1 MKNKLLATIVVLTL
15 LIGMFGAIPF
25 AFRTAQANTMVHLSV
40 YTDPV
45 GIPVNGTGDVTNG
58 TWVLL
63 DALDTYTVVNTKYVF
78 KSWDFDGVDQGST
91 DPTYIYMD
99 NVNRNATAHYTTQ
112 YKLTLNA
119 NPFTAQ
125 GVTDWIWSSATGW
138 VQTNSMFIDANTMG
152 WVGVKG
158 LSSSP
163 PGVYVDPD
171 KWAYL
176 VNFTGD
182 ASGYA
187 DWGWIWTSGPTPV
200 INMTGPKTASSQWAF
215 MYTLYVKTDPSP
227 PPPSSVPGTGW
238 FYSGTIQTLNAP
250 EYNPGGGRR
259 YILDRWTVDGV
270 TVVGNPINV
279 TMNTNHTAIAYYKRQ
294 SFVYLEDNLLNFS
307 GIQDNGKWYDDG
319 INYTFTAP
327 TPLPI
332 GPGVRY
338 DFRFWDK
345 PGYGWTSTSNPLIIA
360 FDASW
365 DGEHLRGRWQTQYM
379 LTVFKSPSTVP
390 SFLYPDSD
398 NTGWFDSGVTINLK
412 ALPTILVP
420 PANNTK
426 YLFLDWKDH
435 LGGTYGV
442 GNFSFTIYQP
452 VNMTAE
458 YKLQYLAKWQ
468 AMPSSITVPGFPGQT
483 WVDNNTWIAYGA
495 PATDTSTQF
504 VFYYWTINSVTYNQ
518 GNTTIPLFVSGPIDG
533 TAYYANSTKITMTPD
548 SRYETSPA
556 YCNKFNVTI
565 TASNFDA
572 NRLTPSGQPMDIYGF
587 EFRIQWDTSLLEV
600 TNVYLNLDAFFAPN
614 AYFRAKNE
622 TGAGYYLIAATVK
635 GNYTGFSGTKP
646 VFTLTFH
653 VIKDACYNQVLGN
666 SIYFQVLQLSNHL
679 GNSIWPELG
688 YNNCWYQ
695 ITAPQPTLEIRNAV
709 GYTNVVTVS
718 KNVPTSYF
726 DAEVYLNTGVKVH
739 DFYVQ
744 VTYNSAMVMAES
756 VVIGNYLKA
765 PYTIFHWDVSTPGLV
780 VVQVVQDSSVPL
792 QNGSGVLF
800 TIHFKVTAAKF
811 WKTSDPWPL
820 TSMISINYAW
830 LSVMCPT
837 LAYQATDNGLLG
849 VKANLQ
855 YNYNPLPGDL
865 NFDGVVDVLDLQLV
879 ADNYHT
885 LLYDIVVNGDTDL
898 YDLVFVAL
906 RFGNHV

>member
-15 LIGMFGAIPF
+15 LIGIF
-25 AFRTAQANTMVHLSV
+25 ATTIQFSGNVKADVLYHLTV
-40 YTDPV
+40 YTSPI
-45 GIPVNGTGDVTNG
+45 GIPINGTGDYTEG
-58 TWVLL
+58 TYVQL
-63 DALDTYTVVNTKYVF
+63 DALDPYIAGNTQYVF
-78 KSWDFDGVDQGST
+78 DHWLV
-91 DPTYIYMD
+91 D
-99 NVNRNATAHYTTQ
+99 NVNVGSANPYQWVYMGANHNATAVYNTQ

-125 GVTDWIWSSATGW
+125 GVTDWIWSSTTGW

-152 WVGVKG
+152 WVGVEG

-182 ASGYA
+182 ASGYT
-187 DWGWIWTSGPTPV
+187 DWGWIWTSGPTPA

-227 PPPSSVPGTGW
+227 PPPPSVPGTGW

-279 TMNTNHTAIAYYKRQ
+279 TMNTNHTAIAFYKRQ
-294 SFVYLEDNLLNFS
+294 SFVFLEDNVGNFS

-319 INYTFTAP
+319 VNYTFIAP
-327 TPLPI
+327 TPLPV

-365 DGEHLRGRWQTQYM
+365 DGEHLRGRWQTQYY
-379 LTVFKSPSTVP
+379 LGLFSSPTVP
-390 SFLYPDSD
+390 GYLYPDSD
-398 NTGWFDSGVTINLK
+398 ITGWYDAGATLNLK
-412 ALPTILVP
+412 ARDIVQTD
-420 PANNTK
+420 ANTR
-426 YLFLDWKDH
+426 YVFTQWKNH
-435 LGGTYGV
+435 LGGT
-442 GNFSFTIYQP
+442 NPNNNITFAFMQP
-452 VNMTAE
+452 WNVTAE
-458 YKLQYLAKWQ
+458 YKLQYLAKWK

-495 PATDTSTQF
+495 PATDTTTQF
-504 VFYYWTINSVTYNQ
+504 VFYYWAINSVTYNQ
-518 GNTTIPLFVSGPIDG
+518 GNTTIPLFVSGPVDG
-533 TAYYANSTKITMTPD
+533 TAYYANATKITMDP
-548 SRYETSPA
+548 SSHYETSPA

-572 NRLTPSGQPMDIYGF
+572 NRLLGGQPMDIYGF

-614 AYFRAKNE
+614 AYFIAKNE
-622 TGAGYYLIAATVK
+622 VGAGYYLIAATVK

-646 VFTLTFH
+646 MVTLTFH
-653 VIKDACYNQVLGN
+653 VIRDACYNQVLGN

-744 VTYNSAMVMAES
+744 VTYDSTMVKAES

-765 PYTIFHWDVSTPGLV
+765 PYAIFYWDVSTPGLV
-780 VVQVVQDSSVPL
+780 VVQVVQDASVPL

-800 TIHFKVTAAKF
+800 TIHFKVTATKI
-811 WKTSDPWPL
+811 WKTYDPWPM
-820 TSMISINYAW
+820 TSMININYAW

-837 LAYQATDNGLLG
+837 LAYQVTGGLLG

-865 NFDGVVDVLDLQLV
+865 NFDGAVDVLDLQLIR
-879 ADNYHT
+879 DNYHT
-885 LLYDIVVNGDTDL
+885 PLYDIVGPDGDTDL